1 MTLHEL
7 ALRDLKK
14 ALISLE
20 HALKKPN
27 VSDTEIKNLEE
38 LISHRKAII
47 VLVEKKED

>member
-7 ALRDLKK
+7 SLRDLKT

-27 VSDTEIKNLEE
+27 VTDVEIKNLEE

-47 VLVEKKED
+47 VLVEGASK